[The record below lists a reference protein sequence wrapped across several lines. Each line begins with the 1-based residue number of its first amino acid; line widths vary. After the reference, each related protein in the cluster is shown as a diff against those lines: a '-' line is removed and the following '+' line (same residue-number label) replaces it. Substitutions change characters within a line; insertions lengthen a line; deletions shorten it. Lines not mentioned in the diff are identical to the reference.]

1 MTSMFNNAAAFDQNL
16 NDWNVTNIPSLPS
29 GFATGAT
36 LFTTDEH
43 PIWGTTGPLCLED
56 PTYGTLVAYYNTY
69 GYNNVNGYELNAVA
83 SNDISALSPTYENRY
98 ATDSYFASKIAA
110 GTTITYVFTSNSG
123 TATQRY
129 AIADLLTCNVRPI
142 NTTTIGP
149 SAFANSGSG
158 TNSAGYQ
165 THWHQETSGVSLTGG
180 DYSVLALSREIL
192 NNAENFWCN
201 HSHGISPFPTSGN
214 NSVYVANGSA
224 GSPKVAIYIN

>member
-1 MTSMFNNAAAFDQNL
+1 MFNNAVAFNQNL
-16 NDWNVTNIPSLPS
+16 NNWDVTNIASPGPSN
-29 GFATGAT
+29 FATGAT

-43 PIWGTTGPLCLED
+43 PLWGTTGLSYLTD

-83 SNDISALSPTYENRY
+83 STDISALSPTYENRY
-98 ATDSYFASKIAA
+98 AIDSYFASKIAA

-129 AIADLLTCNVRPI
+129 AIANLLGCNVRPI

-158 TNSAGYQ
+158 TNTPGYQ
-165 THWHQETSGVSLTGG
+165 THWHQETAGADLTGA

-201 HSHGISPFPTSGN
+201 HSHGISPLPTSGN
-214 NSVYVANGSA
+214 NLVYVTDGSV
-224 GSPKVAIYIN
+224 GSPKVAIYIV